1 MAQPKHITIA
11 TRESTLAIWQA
22 EYIKSQLLSFYPRL
36 EVTILGMTT
45 QGDKTLNKS
54 LSKIGGKGLFIKE
67 LEVALQNKEADIAV
81 HSLKDLP
88 MNLNEEFM
96 IAAISKREDARDAFI
111 SNDFGAIEMLPPG
124 SIIGTS
130 SLRRQSQLQQRFPDL
145 IIQPLR
151 GNLQT
156 RLKKLDKKQY
166 RGIIL
171 AAAGLIRL
179 KLKTRIRQYMSPEN
193 SIPAVG
199 QGALAIEILKV
210 RSDLMDLCKPLHH
223 DETSQCVLAERSMS
237 RRLGGSCNVPIGGY
251 AIIEKKVLKLHGF
264 LASIDGREMIKD
276 HIEGPPHEAEKLGK
290 KLAEKIL
297 TQGGDK
303 ILASLAFAGIL
314 TDD

>member
-276 HIEGPPHEAEKLGK
+276 HIEGPPDEAEKLGK
-290 KLAEKIL
+290 KLAENIL

-303 ILASLAFAGIL
+303 ILASLAFSGIL

>member
-11 TRESTLAIWQA
+11 TRESALAIWQA

-156 RLKKLDKKQY
+156 RLKKLDKGQY

-276 HIEGPPHEAEKLGK
+276 HIEGPPDEAEKLGK
-290 KLAEKIL
+290 KLAENIL

-303 ILASLAFAGIL
+303 ILASLAFSGIL

>member
-130 SLRRQSQLQQRFPDL
+130 SLRRQSQLQRRFPDL

-276 HIEGPPHEAEKLGK
+276 HIEGPPDEAEKLGK

>member
-130 SLRRQSQLQQRFPDL
+130 SLRRQSQLQRRFPDL

-237 RRLGGSCNVPIGGY
+237 RTLGGSCNVPIGGY
-251 AIIEKKVLKLHGF
+251 AIIENKVLKLHGF

>member
-237 RRLGGSCNVPIGGY
+237 RTLGGSCNVPIGGY
-251 AIIEKKVLKLHGF
+251 AIIENKVLKLHGF

-297 TQGGDK
+297 NQGGDK

>member
-1 MAQPKHITIA
+1 MTQPTQITIA
-11 TRESTLAIWQA
+11 TRESELAMWQA
-22 EYIKSQLLSFYPRL
+22 EYIKSELVSLYPRL

-88 MNLNEEFM
+88 MHLSDEFM
-96 IAAISKREDARDAFI
+96 IAAIGKREDARDAFI
-111 SNDFGAIEMLPPG
+111 SNDFGA
-124 SIIGTS
+124 
-130 SLRRQSQLQQRFPDL
+130 QLQRRFPEL
-145 IIQPLR
+145 VIEPLR

-166 RGIIL
+166 QGIIL

-179 KLKTRIRQYMSPEN
+179 KLKNRIRQYMSPEN

-210 RSDLMDLCKPLHH
+210 RSDLIELLKPLHH
-223 DETSQCVLAERSMS
+223 QESAYCVLAERAMS
-237 RRLGGSCNVPIGGY
+237 RTLGGSCNVPLGAH
-251 AIIEKKVLKLHGF
+251 AIIENKILKLQGF
-264 LASIDGREMIKD
+264 VASIDGKEMIKD
-276 HIEGPPHEAEKLGK
+276 KIEGSIADAEKLGE
-290 KLAEKIL
+290 KLAKQL
-297 TQGGDK
+297 LDQGADK
-303 ILASLAFAGIL
+303 ILASLVI
-314 TDD
+314 

>member
-11 TRESTLAIWQA
+11 TRESTLAICQA

-156 RLKKLDKKQY
+156 RLKKLDKGQY

-237 RRLGGSCNVPIGGY
+237 RTLGGGCNVPIGGY
-251 AIIEKKVLKLHGF
+251 AIIENKVLKLHGF

>member
-156 RLKKLDKKQY
+156 RLKKLDKGQY

-276 HIEGPPHEAEKLGK
+276 HIEGPPDEAEKLGK
-290 KLAEKIL
+290 KLAENIL
-297 TQGGDK
+297 TQGGNK